1 MCIRDRIQVM
11 RENGSFGFVVKGCN
25 PAYIESVDPNG
36 PADTA
41 GLVAGDF
48 LIKLNGLDVR

>member
-1 MCIRDRIQVM
+1 M